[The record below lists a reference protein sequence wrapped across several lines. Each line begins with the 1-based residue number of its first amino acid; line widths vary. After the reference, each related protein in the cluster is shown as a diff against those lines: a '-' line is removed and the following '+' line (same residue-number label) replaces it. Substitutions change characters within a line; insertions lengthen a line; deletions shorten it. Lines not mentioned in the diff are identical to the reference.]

1 MPSDAD
7 KFGDELDRGYSFRV
21 RISVAG
27 ISCYSV
33 GCGGRGEV
41 SALKAALE
49 RAEGVEE
56 AEVVNV

>member
-1 MPSDAD
+1 MTDQ
-7 KFGDELDRGYSFRV
+7 FGDGLDRGYSHRV

-33 GCGGRGEV
+33 GCEGPGEA

-49 RAEGVEE
+49 RAEGVDE
-56 AEVVNV
+56 AEVVHV

>member
-1 MPSDAD
+1 MSD
-7 KFGDELDRGYSFRV
+7 GGLDRGYSHRV

-33 GCGGRGEV
+33 GCEGPGEA

-49 RAEGVEE
+49 RAEGVDD
-56 AEVVNV
+56 AEVVHAD